1 MQVSALTDKS
11 FCFSTT
17 SFHSE
22 RFGCINFFFLLFLLD
37 SFDYLRITDGSS
49 NTIGTYCGNQTG
61 KTVRVVGTVA
71 LLTFHTDGSVQSRG
85 FELSF
90 SFFSQ
95 SPG

>member
-1 MQVSALTDKS
+1 MRGFVVST
-11 FCFSTT
+11 F
-17 SFHSE
+17 
-22 RFGCINFFFLLFLLD
+22 FFFLLFSLD

-49 NTIGTYCGNQTG
+49 NTIGTYCGNHTG
-61 KTVRVVGTVA
+61 KSVRVVGTVA